1 LRQRRD
7 STRIIFEIL
16 LLSASG
22 ASKTGIIR
30 KLGLSSHMAKKYI
43 RFLTQRGH
51 LRLTMSDGALR
62 YMLTTKGE
70 MFLSH
75 LSEIEKELEAFL
87 KITRHFDN
95 PHEISQERTLPGN
108 PLLYSE

>member
-1 LRQRRD
+1 
-7 STRIIFEIL
+7 
-16 LLSASG
+16 
-22 ASKTGIIR
+22 
-30 KLGLSSHMAKKYI
+30 
-43 RFLTQRGH
+43 
-51 LRLTMSDGALR
+51 MSDGALR